1 MNATQPRD
9 EDLIHII
16 PTVLYRM
23 ERGIHAAAT
32 VEHSPDGRALLVFRN
47 EEEAEK
53 YRAHTGKHPEPEGWG
68 PVALDLE
75 DLQNVLKM
83 HECTHVAM
91 PEEWTGEGGVD
102 FFKASD
108 FIGML
113 EERARA

>member
-1 MNATQPRD
+1 MNATQPSD
-9 EDLIHII
+9 GDLIHIV
-16 PTVLYRM
+16 PTILYRM
-23 ERGIHAAAT
+23 ERGLQAAAT
-32 VEHSPDGRALLVFRN
+32 VEPEAGRALLVFRN

-53 YRAHTGKHPEPEGWG
+53 FRADTGKHSEAEGWG
-68 PVALDLE
+68 PVALDLG

-102 FFKASD
+102 FFEASD

-113 EERARA
+113 EESVRA